1 MPTTDRSLSR
11 LLAALDYAAQQ
22 HRDQR
27 RKGAGSEPYINHPIA
42 LLRILSVEAGIH
54 DADVLTTALLHDVIE
69 DCSGPD
75 QEFIGQRR
83 AEIGKAFGKRVLA
96 LVEAVTDDKSLPK
109 EQRKQAQVEHA
120 AHLPH
125 RARLVKLADKIANV
139 RDIGRSPPL
148 DWDAARIA
156 AYFDWSAAVVEALRG
171 TDAKLERL
179 FHAALAAA
187 RKAHAGRSKDSRSS

>member
-11 LLAALDYAAQQ
+11 LLAALDYAAQH

-27 RKGAGSEPYINHPIA
+27 RKGADAAPYINHPIA

-54 DADVLTTALLHDVIE
+54 DPDVLTAALLHDVIE
-69 DCSGPD
+69 DCSGRQ

-109 EQRKQAQVEHA
+109 AQRKLAQVEHGP
-120 AHLPH
+120 HLPH

-139 RDIGRSPPL
+139 RDIGRCPPT
-148 DWDAARIA
+148 DWDAARTV

-171 TDAKLERL
+171 TDAKLEKL
-179 FHAALAAA
+179 FHAALASA
-187 RKAHAGRSKDSRSS
+187 RNAHKARSKGSRPA